1 MVQKNIFEPASMKV
15 FAKIS
20 TEVLSLEDVV
30 QSLSEIIDDEKLRY
44 HKLPFINGR
53 SESIQRLDVYTSL
66 RKERADRAYVVSNGK
81 NTIYMLDYVV
91 KTQRIYHD
99 PVLCIVGL
107 EAEEIAQLVL
117 SNLSKTLLP
126 KTYYLRFDSEAIREF
141 SNLLGYK
148 KDEVIRNLSETFEE
162 AEIALKMKLLK
173 GHRNNMESPTLRS
186 GTLSKEII
194 EDVKRKR
201 PLSAELL
208 DPWRIIPFG
217 IIVLLMI
224 LLLIV
229 LSRL

>member
-1 MVQKNIFEPASMKV
+1 M
-15 FAKIS
+15 
-20 TEVLSLEDVV
+20 
-30 QSLSEIIDDEKLRY
+30 
-44 HKLPFINGR
+44 
-53 SESIQRLDVYTSL
+53 
-66 RKERADRAYVVSNGK
+66 VSNGK

-126 KTYYLRFDSEAIREF
+126 KMYYLRFDSEAIREF

-148 KDEVIRNLSETFEE
+148 KDEVIGNLSETFEE

-173 GHRNNMESPTLRS
+173 GHKNNIETLSLRS

-194 EDVKRKR
+194 EDVKRNR

-208 DPWRIIPFG
+208 DPWKIIPFG